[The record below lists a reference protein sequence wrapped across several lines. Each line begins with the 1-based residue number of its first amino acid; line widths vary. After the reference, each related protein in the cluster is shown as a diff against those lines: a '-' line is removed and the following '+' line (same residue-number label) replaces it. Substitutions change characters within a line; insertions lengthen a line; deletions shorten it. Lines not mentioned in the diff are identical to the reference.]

1 MEYIMLFWWE
11 AVYELV
17 PGKGMFQTLGV
28 EVMLLEGYSTMATW
42 TLARKYIRITWR
54 EMVYEL
60 ALGVGEMSS
69 VTTWAWRASLD
80 VGGKLVM
87 ATINLVERNKLIS

>member
-1 MEYIMLFWWE
+1 MEYEYVSRLEMT
-11 AVYELV
+11 
-17 PGKGMFQTLGV
+17 GMV

-60 ALGVGEMSS
+60 VSLMEKLKALGVGEMSS